1 MSLRE
6 TILGRRLASSEKEK
20 EKLTVIT
27 GVPVLGLDALAST
40 GYGPE
45 AALTALVTAGIAGLP
60 YFPLIVFV
68 VLIELT
74 TLYFSYRQTAAAYPS
89 GGGAYIVAKDNLG
102 TRPALWA
109 ATALLLDYLLTAA
122 VGISAGVNVVV
133 SAVPGLHSYRLPMC
147 LLVLLTLTVINL
159 RGVRE
164 SGLTFVA
171 PVFVFVGFFAVT
183 IMIGVIR
190 AWQSGGHPHP
200 VIPPPAIP
208 EATRTVS
215 TWLLLGAFANG
226 CTAMTGVEAVS
237 NGVPLFKEP
246 TVPRAQRTLT
256 VIVAILAAFLLGLG
270 YVCPAYHIGAMDEQE
285 PGYQTILSQLLA
297 AVAGR
302 GAFYYLASGSLFIVL
317 MYSAQTSFTDFPRVC
332 RFLADDD
339 FLPRFFANRGRR
351 LVFSHGIIG
360 LAILSGVILTA
371 FGGETHSLIP
381 LFAVGA
387 FTAFVFSQVGM
398 VGHWKRR
405 PGQGVRMKL
414 TANAIGAV
422 TTSAALVIIIL
433 AKFTQ
438 GAWMTLVVVP
448 AVVLLLQRINRHY
461 KTIAHEIQQPPKLQ
475 AGRLQSPVVIIPIDG
490 WNRVAERAVRFGLL
504 LSDEVTGLHIT
515 TEKDDTD
522 RLRELW
528 EQQVQTPARRAR
540 SAVPSLEIVDS
551 PYRRLHQPVIDFVN
565 KTKKEKPDRLIA
577 VILPEL
583 VEPHWYEYLL
593 HSLHTRRLRALLYQQ
608 RDGRTVV
615 INTPWYV
622 PDTD

>member
-1 MSLRE
+1 MSLRK
-6 TILGRRLASSEKEK
+6 TILGRRLASSEQEK
-20 EKLTVIT
+20 ERLTVFT
-27 GVPVLGLDALAST
+27 GVPVLGLDALSST

-45 AALTALVTAGIAGLP
+45 AALTILVTAGLTGVR
-60 YFPLIVFV
+60 YSPLIIFL
-68 VLIELT
+68 VLFALT
-74 TLYFSYRQTAAAYPS
+74 TLYFSYRQTAAAYPA

-102 TRPALWA
+102 TRPSLWA

-133 SAVPGLHSYRLPMC
+133 SAIEGLHSYRLPLC
-147 LLVLLTLTVINL
+147 LLVLLTLTIINL

-171 PVFVFVGFFAVT
+171 PVFAFMGCVAVT

-215 TWLLLGAFANG
+215 AWLLLGAFANG

-237 NGVPLFKEP
+237 NGVPLFKDP
-246 TVPRAQRTLT
+246 TVQNAQRTLT
-256 VIVAILAAFLLGLG
+256 VIVATLAVFLLGVG
-270 YVCPAYHIGAMDEQE
+270 YLCPAYHIGAMDEQE
-285 PGYQTILSQLLA
+285 PGYQTVLSQLLA
-297 AVAGR
+297 AVAGH
-302 GAFYYLASGSLFIVL
+302 GAFYYVASGSIFIVL

-332 RFLADDD
+332 RFLAEDD

-351 LVFSHGIIG
+351 LVFSHGIIA
-360 LAILSGVILTA
+360 LAILAGVILTA
-371 FGGETHSLIP
+371 FAGMTQKLIP

-398 VGHWKRR
+398 VVHWKRR
-405 PGQGVRMKL
+405 PGQSVRMKL
-414 TANAIGAV
+414 IANAIGAV

-433 AKFTQ
+433 AKFIE
-438 GAWMTLVVVP
+438 GAWISVIIVP

-461 KTIAHEIQQPPKLQ
+461 KRIAHEIQQPLELQ
-475 AGRLQSPVVIIPIDG
+475 AGKLQSPVVIIPIDD
-490 WNRVAERAVRFGLL
+490 WNRVAEKAVRFGLL
-504 LSDEVTGLHIT
+504 LSDEVTGLHIS
-515 TEKDDTD
+515 TEKDDKN

-528 EQQVQTPARRAR
+528 EQQVQGPAKGAG

-565 KTKKEKPDRLIA
+565 KTKKKKPDRLIA
-577 VILPEL
+577 VIIPEL

-593 HSLHTRRLRALLYQQ
+593 HSLHSRRLRALLYQQ

-615 INTPWYV
+615 INTPWYLR
-622 PDTD
+622 DTD